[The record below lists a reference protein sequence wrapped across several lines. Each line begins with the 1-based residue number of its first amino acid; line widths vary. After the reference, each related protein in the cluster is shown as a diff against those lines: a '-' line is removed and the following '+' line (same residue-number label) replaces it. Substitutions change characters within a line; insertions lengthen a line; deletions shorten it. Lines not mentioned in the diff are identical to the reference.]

1 MPEYDFHQLSPL
13 DLEVLARDLL
23 QAEWKITFETFK
35 TGKDGGIDL
44 RHATAQGK
52 IVVQCKHYVRTGVAG
67 LMRDLKKEA
76 VKVRGLLPTR
86 YVLVTSIPLSPAN
99 TTEIINVIGAD
110 VLASG
115 DVIGQEGLN
124 NLLGKHPEIEGK
136 HFKLWLASRAVL
148 DRVLHNAAVTQSEF
162 KVQQVYQDARRYV
175 QSSAYHRALSMLG
188 EDGVVILSGPPG
200 VGKTTLANL
209 LLYRHLE
216 QGYRAALIQ
225 RDIKE
230 GQTLFRPTDRQ
241 VFYFDDFLGVTFLRD
256 RAALNVGND
265 DRALLEFIAMVRAT
279 PTSRL
284 ILTTRE
290 HIYSQAIGKSER
302 LRHSELDDFRVFLR
316 MHSYSFG
323 QKARILYNHLYFS
336 ELPNEYQDELLRDD
350 FYLKIIKH
358 EKFNPRLIEWLSS
371 FRRVR
376 NIPVGQYRSFVES
389 LLRDPSEIWRH
400 AYEQEISDAGR
411 SMLLTIFS
419 EGGRA
424 AGITLPSL
432 FAALHRER
440 ARRYGFTTR
449 PEDFRSAL
457 REVAGA
463 FIKPW
468 GTNSVEVIDP
478 SVLDLLNAVVR
489 EVPDNAADII
499 AGAES
504 FDQIER
510 VLSFAK
516 APKGRTVAK
525 TLYDQADRLLG
536 RIRRCMLKDRRVDLG
551 RGAIGYRGATFERRL
566 ATIIDLADWI
576 PQIGFTALI
585 EPMSRRLLKEW
596 RSESPE
602 LSDAV
607 LVLKAL
613 DRSRSMSES
622 AVETLRDSMR
632 PALVE
637 KIRNG
642 YSSNELR
649 ELISILDT
657 SGDADDPLMT
667 ATRSGFEV
675 FRRSY
680 FDDDLRECRSPD
692 QFDGLLE
699 DLELF
704 GRELRA

>member
-1 MPEYDFHQLSPL
+1 MTEYDFHQLSPL

-35 TGKDGGIDL
+35 TGKDDGIDL

-67 LMRDLKKEA
+67 LLRDLKKEA
-76 VKVRGLLPTR
+76 AKVRHLLPTR
-86 YVLVTSIPLSPAN
+86 YVLVTSVPLSPAN
-99 TTEIINVIGAD
+99 TTEIINIIGAD
-110 VLASG
+110 VLTSG

-124 NLLGKHPEIEGK
+124 NLLGKHAEIEGK
-136 HFKLWLASRAVL
+136 HFKLWLASRPVL

-162 KVQQVYQDARRYV
+162 KVRQVYQDARRYV
-175 QSSAYHRALSMLG
+175 QSNAYHRALSMLG

-209 LLYRHLE
+209 LLYQHLE
-216 QGYRAALIQ
+216 QGYRAVLIQ

-230 GQTLFRPTDRQ
+230 GQTLFRQTDRQ
-241 VFYFDDFLGVTFLRD
+241 VFYFDDFLGVTFLSD

-290 HIYSQAIGKSER
+290 HIYSQAIGKSKR
-302 LRHSELDDFRVFLR
+302 LRHSELNEFRVFLR
-316 MHSYSFG
+316 MQSYSFG

-336 ELPNEYQDELLRDD
+336 ELPNEYQDELLRDG

-376 NIPVGQYRSFVES
+376 NIPIGQYRSFVES

-424 AGITLPSL
+424 AGMTLPSL

-449 PEDFRSAL
+449 PNDFRSAL

-468 GTNSVEVIDP
+468 GAISVEVIDP

-489 EVPDNAADII
+489 EVPDNAVDII

-504 FDQIER
+504 FDQIDR

-516 APKGRTVAK
+516 AAHGRTVAK
-525 TLYDQADRLLG
+525 TLYDQPDQLIG
-536 RIRRCMLKDRRVDLG
+536 PVRRCMLKDRRVDLG
-551 RGAIGYRGATFERRL
+551 QGAIGYGGATFERRL
-566 ATIIDLADWI
+566 ATIISVADWL
-576 PQIGFTALI
+576 PKFAALI
-585 EPMSRRLLKEW
+585 KPMSRRLLKEW

-602 LSDAV
+602 LRDAV
-607 LVLKAL
+607 LVLNAL

-622 AVETLRDSMR
+622 AVETLRDSLR

-637 KIRNG
+637 KIRNPPAKPG
-642 YSSNELR
+642 AL
-649 ELISILDT
+649 
-657 SGDADDPLMT
+657 
-667 ATRSGFEV
+667 GFEPLEAAGGV
-675 FRRSY
+675 A
-680 FDDDLRECRSPD
+680 DASP
-692 QFDGLLE
+692 
-699 DLELF
+699 
-704 GRELRA
+704 